1 VKLRIRPGLVL
12 GLGLIA
18 AAKGLSVVFDAPW
31 VYWVGAFKGVVICLV
46 DLVRASDRQLRK

>member
-12 GLGLIA
+12 GLGLIGV
-18 AAKGLSVVFDAPW
+18 AKGLSVALDAPW

>member
-1 VKLRIRPGLVL
+1 MKLRIRPGLVL

-18 AAKGLSVVFDAPW
+18 VAKGLSVAFDAPW

-46 DLVRASDRQLRK
+46 DLVRASHRQLRK

>member
-1 VKLRIRPGLVL
+1 MKLRIRPALVL

-18 AAKGLSVVFDAPW
+18 VAKGLSVAFDAPW